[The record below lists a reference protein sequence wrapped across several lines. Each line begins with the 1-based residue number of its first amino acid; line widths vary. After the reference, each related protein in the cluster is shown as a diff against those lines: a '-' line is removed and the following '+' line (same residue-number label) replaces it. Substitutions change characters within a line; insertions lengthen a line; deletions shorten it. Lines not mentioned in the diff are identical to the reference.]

1 MKLFR
6 LFLLLLVLSLAG
18 VAVTQYLR
26 KSAGTEIALEQP
38 AAPAAKS
45 LGSGSDAPVARSVTR
60 NAYSQNVDVASS
72 VSIVSSVI
80 SALGALV
87 SAFFSWARY
96 RRTARAR

>member
-72 VSIVSSVI
+72 VSSACGPAANVAASGAPSASPAARSS
-80 SALGALV
+80 
-87 SAFFSWARY
+87 
-96 RRTARAR
+96 

>member
-6 LFLLLLVLSLAG
+6 LFLLLLLLSLAG

-26 KSAGTEIALEQP
+26 QSAGTEVAFEQP
-38 AAPAAKS
+38 AAPGAKS
-45 LGSGSDAPVARSVTR
+45 LGTGSSGADAPVARSVTR

-96 RRTARAR
+96 RRAR